1 MLRSMTKRRAE
12 NEDTEVRESAVDRLH
27 LPDRPFQVGDV
38 LPAVCTVTVVAWV
51 LGITPSGVQ
60 KLRQAGK
67 LREFLLP
74 SLGDRKARFCGR
86 RLQQWASGEFAPER
100 SFGRSRRRN

>member
-1 MLRSMTKRRAE
+1 MASQQ
-12 NEDTEVRESAVDRLH
+12 VREHEGVQPQTRTRTFNI
-27 LPDRPFQVGDV
+27 PDRPFQVGDV
-38 LPAVCTVTVVAWV
+38 IPAVATVSVVAWV

-74 SLGDRKARFCGR
+74 SLGDKKARYCGR
-86 RLQQWASGEFAPER
+86 RLQQWASGEFASER
-100 SFGRSRRRN
+100 SFGRQRRRAA